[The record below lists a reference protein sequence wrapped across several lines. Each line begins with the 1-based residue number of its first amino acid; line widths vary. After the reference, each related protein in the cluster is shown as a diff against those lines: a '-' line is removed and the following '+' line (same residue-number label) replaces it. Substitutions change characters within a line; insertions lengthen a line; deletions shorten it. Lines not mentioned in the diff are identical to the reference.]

1 VIQGLDKAN
10 VYLAMELRS
19 RRIPCLM
26 DTGHYMTV
34 MPRAVFDLV
43 PDVKIR
49 PTTHRMWA
57 ANGTEVQLDGEA
69 IIPFEMDGKEWTPR
83 H

>member
-1 VIQGLDKAN
+1 MIQGLDKAN